1 MHPFAV
7 KVYTYVTFTADA
19 VVLINASLTLPVP
32 LAAALLIPVTAAR
45 VHANVVPVVLLVAV

>member
-19 VVLINASLTLPVP
+19 VVLINASLILPVP
-32 LAAALLIPVTAAR
+32 LAAELLIPVTAAR
-45 VHANVVPVVLLVAV
+45 VQANVVPVVLLVAV